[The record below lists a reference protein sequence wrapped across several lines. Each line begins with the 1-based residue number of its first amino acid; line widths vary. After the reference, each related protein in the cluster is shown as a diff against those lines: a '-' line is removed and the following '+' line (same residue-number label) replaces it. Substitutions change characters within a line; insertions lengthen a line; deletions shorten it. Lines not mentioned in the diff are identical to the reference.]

1 MADITNKATKQINSF
16 SIKLDKL
23 VNPLVLKNWQ
33 KKITKG
39 VEIVLAISEAIKPYY
54 INFLETIVAI
64 DKTFKDMRYNQFLY
78 QKSIL
83 HLWDE
88 LEEELKHKTRFFP
101 KSEFITIFKKC
112 VKEARY
118 NLKTGTILYRA
129 RKIEIK
135 EFPNEVQNL
144 LNTAIEQY
152 EDYDYQ
158 KLAEKAKNIFEYIQ
172 NISFDEW
179 ERNYMNE
186 NQFQNSL
193 FWGFNK
199 AGSDAPRDKTTQ
211 GRVNPLGINYLYT
224 AKNIDTAIS
233 EIQPTIGQIVSVAS
247 IKTRKKLNLFDF
259 NFYGAYRNSNLMQLS
274 FDEIKEKL
282 DLSSFWELEIFFN
295 TISELFSKPAFGNSD
310 NYYTTQFLSELLKD
324 MGFDGI
330 RYKSSLKRKGINI
343 VLFDISKDGDDNPKN
358 YEILSSSLHRI
369 ENVKVTSKILL
380 PKEKSIKQKK
390 N

>member
-1 MADITNKATKQINSF
+1 MTDITNKATKQINSF
-16 SIKLDKL
+16 SIRLDKL

-33 KKITKG
+33 RKITKG
-39 VEIVLAISEAIKPYY
+39 IETILAIREAIMPYY
-54 INFLETIVAI
+54 ITIL
-64 DKTFKDMRYNQFLY
+64 KTICNIERTFENMRYNQFLY

-83 HLWDE
+83 NLWDE

-112 VKEARY
+112 VKEAKF
-118 NLKTGTILYRA
+118 NLKRGTILFRA

-135 EFPNEVQNL
+135 ELPSEVQNII
-144 LNTAIEQY
+144 NTAIEQY

-158 KLAEKAKNIFEYIQ
+158 KLAEKEKNIFEYIQ
-172 NISFDEW
+172 SISYDEW
-179 ERNYMNE
+179 ERTYINESNY
-186 NQFQNSL
+186 QNSL

-199 AGSDAPRDKTTQ
+199 IGSDAPRDKTTQ

-233 EIQPTIGQIVSVAS
+233 EIQPTIGQIVSVAT
-247 IKTRKKLNLFDF
+247 IKTIKKLNLFDF
-259 NFYGAYRNSNLMQLS
+259 NFYSAYRNSDLMKLS
-274 FDEIKEKL
+274 VVEIKEKL

-295 TISELFSKPAFGNSD
+295 TISELFSKPAFGNVD

-330 RYKSSLKRKGINI
+330 RYKSSLKREGINI
-343 VLFDISKDGDDNPKN
+343 VLFDISKDSNDNPKN
-358 YEILSSSLHRI
+358 YEILGSSLHRI
-369 ENVKVTSKILL
+369 ENVKITSKKIL
-380 PKEKSIKQKK
+380 PKEKSIKHEK
-390 N
+390 